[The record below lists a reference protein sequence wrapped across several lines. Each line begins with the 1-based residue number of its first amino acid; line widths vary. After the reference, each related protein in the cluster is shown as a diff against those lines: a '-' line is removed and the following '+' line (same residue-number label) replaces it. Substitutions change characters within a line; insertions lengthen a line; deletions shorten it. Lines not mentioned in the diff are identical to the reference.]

1 METEEGEG
9 AAMEQRIG
17 RTRFRDF
24 WKRPMFKEG
33 IVAIVKGAIFNSTR
47 KKGTKISSN
56 ALKLHSKSLKQ
67 YLM

>member
-1 METEEGEG
+1 METEGGEG

-17 RTRFRDF
+17 RMRFGDF
-24 WKRPMFKEG
+24 RKHPMFNEG
-33 IVAIVKGAIFNSTR
+33 IVAIVKGAIFNS
-47 KKGTKISSN
+47 KKKKEQNMLSN